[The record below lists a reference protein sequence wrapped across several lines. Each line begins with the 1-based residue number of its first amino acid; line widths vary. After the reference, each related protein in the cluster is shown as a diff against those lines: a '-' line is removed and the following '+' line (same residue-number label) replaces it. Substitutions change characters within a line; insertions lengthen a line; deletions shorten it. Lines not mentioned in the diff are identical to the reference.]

1 MLVDE
6 VTSILTD
13 RQLQKRVDSFAQNP
27 ETRQTRTFIK
37 SGKT

>member
-13 RQLQKRVDSFAQNP
+13 RQLQKRTPVANTSLSINQLQP
-27 ETRQTRTFIK
+27 E
-37 SGKT
+37 GDEVG

>member
-13 RQLQKRVDSFAQNP
+13 RQLQKHKHVANTSLSINQLQP
-27 ETRQTRTFIK
+27 E
-37 SGKT
+37 GYEVG